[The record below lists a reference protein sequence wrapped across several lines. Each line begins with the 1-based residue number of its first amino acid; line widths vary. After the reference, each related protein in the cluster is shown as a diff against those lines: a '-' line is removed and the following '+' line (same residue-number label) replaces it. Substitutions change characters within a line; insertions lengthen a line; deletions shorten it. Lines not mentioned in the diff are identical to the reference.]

1 MDFRNVLVYTDG
13 RPACERALTA
23 GAAVARQGGGKLT
36 VLHVVEP
43 PLPVPKLDAT
53 IAQALESSQLEEL
66 DRLRSL
72 AQTMGVEARCEARK
86 GRPFVEIIRACQR
99 EGSHLV
105 VKAARGRGRLGW
117 PLLGSTALHLVRKCP
132 APVWLVGEDGE
143 PLPRRVMALL
153 ASDPAS
159 EERQALDRRVLEV
172 ACSLAEAT
180 GAELSVGAAW
190 EAPGESLLRRRVP
203 EEKLREYVENARR
216 QAEEG
221 LGRALEPFGHL
232 GQPRPRPP
240 GPGLALRR
248 ARGTRGTAGRPGSSW
263 NHALERGGCVP
274 DPRGSRGGGQP
285 ARNSDRGG
293 EARGICVP
301 RGCFVVLAEEVPR
314 VRGSSHGWLCRSI
327 RSSWSEAISAGRP
340 EMHG

>member
-43 PLPVPKLDAT
+43 PLPVPKLDAA

-180 GAELSVGAAW
+180 GAEFSVGAAW

-221 LGRALEPFGHL
+221 LGRALEPFGASVNPARVHL
-232 GQPRPRPP
+232 VRGLPYVELV
-240 GPGLALRR
+240 GLAAQR
-248 ARGTRGTAGRPGSSW
+248 ADLAVVGTTPSS
-263 NHALERGGCVP
+263 GGAAFLI
-274 DPRGSRGGGQP
+274 R
-285 ARNSDRGG
+285 
-293 EARGICVP
+293 EE
-301 RGCFVVLAEEVPR
+301 AEEVVNR
-314 VRGSSHGWLCRSI
+314 L
-327 RSSWSEAISAGRP
+327 ETAIVAVKP
-340 EMHG
+340 EGFVSPVDAS

>member
-43 PLPVPKLDAT
+43 PLPVPKLDAA

-132 APVWLVGEDGE
+132 APVWLVGEEGE

-172 ACSLAEAT
+172 ACSLVEAT

-190 EAPGESLLRRRVP
+190 DAPGESLLRRRMP

-221 LGRALEPFGHL
+221 LGRALEPFGTSVNPTRVHL
-232 GQPRPRPP
+232 VRGLPYVELV
-240 GPGLALRR
+240 GLAAQR
-248 ARGTRGTAGRPGSSW
+248 ADLAVVGTTPSS
-263 NHALERGGCVP
+263 GGAAFLI
-274 DPRGSRGGGQP
+274 R
-285 ARNSDRGG
+285 
-293 EARGICVP
+293 EE
-301 RGCFVVLAEEVPR
+301 AEEVVNR
-314 VRGSSHGWLCRSI
+314 L
-327 RSSWSEAISAGRP
+327 ETAIVAVKP
-340 EMHG
+340 EGFVSPVNAS

>member
-203 EEKLREYVENARR
+203 EEKLREYVEDARR

-221 LGRALEPFGHL
+221 LGRALEPFGASVNPARVHL
-232 GQPRPRPP
+232 VRGLPYVELV
-240 GPGLALRR
+240 GLAAQR
-248 ARGTRGTAGRPGSSW
+248 ADLAVVGTTPSS
-263 NHALERGGCVP
+263 GGAAFLI
-274 DPRGSRGGGQP
+274 R
-285 ARNSDRGG
+285 
-293 EARGICVP
+293 EE
-301 RGCFVVLAEEVPR
+301 AEEVVNR
-314 VRGSSHGWLCRSI
+314 L
-327 RSSWSEAISAGRP
+327 ETAIVAVKP
-340 EMHG
+340 EGFVSPVDAS